1 MITTFGE
8 IMLRLMP
15 ADSGE
20 KIADATDFEV
30 RPGGS
35 ESNVAIALANLGL
48 NAFFVS
54 CLPDNALG
62 YKIIR
67 HLRSEGVSTDFIKM
81 MPGRLGT
88 YWTETGLGPRN
99 SFVIYDRENSVFS
112 NITPEDI
119 NREHLLSLTSWFH
132 FSGISPAVSENVY
145 LVLAKVVS
153 ELQCPYSVDLNFR
166 SKLWEWVNKDP
177 KLIRMMMTELCRN
190 ATFIAGNESDFQDV
204 FGFQSSSENPET
216 VFSHLSEQCFK
227 KFPNLEYV
235 AISHR
240 ESHSASLN
248 DWSGFL
254 FNRKHPSEGYQGIQ
268 YRLDNIRDRVGT
280 GDSFSAGIIYGLLH
294 RETMSDQDIIDF
306 AVTLG
311 ALNHTTI
318 GDASHFTAE
327 DVFNTMKTG
336 GSGRIIR

>member
-15 ADSGE
+15 ADPGE
-20 KIADATDFEV
+20 KIVDATDFEV

-48 NAFFVS
+48 ETCFAT
-54 CLPDNALG
+54 CLPHNQLAN
-62 YKIIR
+62 KILR
-67 HLRSEGVSTDFIKM
+67 HLKAEGVNTDFIRMKE
-81 MPGRLGT
+81 GRLGT
-88 YWTETGLGPRN
+88 YWTETGIGPRN
-99 SFVIYDRENSVFS
+99 SFVIYDRENSAFS
-112 NITPEDI
+112 NMTTEDI
-119 NREHLLSLTSWFH
+119 DWEHLLSLTKWFH

-145 LVLAKVVS
+145 QVLSK
-153 ELQCPYSVDLNFR
+153 LPGTINCPYSVDLNFR
-166 SKLWEWVNKDP
+166 SKLWDWVNKDQ
-177 KLIRMMMTELCRN
+177 KEISKIMTELCRN
-190 ATFIAGNESDFQDV
+190 ATFIAGNESDFQNV
-204 FGFQSSSENPET
+204 FGFHSSAENPEEI
-216 VFSHLSEQCFK
+216 FSELSGQCFK
-227 KFPNLEYV
+227 TFPNLEYV

-240 ESHSASLN
+240 ESLSASLN
-248 DWSGFL
+248 NWSGFL
-254 FNRKHPSEGYQGIQ
+254 FNRKNPSKGFQGMQ
-268 YRLDNIRDRVGT
+268 YKLDQIRDRVGT

-294 RETMSDQDIIDF
+294 GDTMSDQDVVDF

>member
-35 ESNVAIALANLGL
+35 ESNVAIALANLGMETCF
-48 NAFFVS
+48 AT
-54 CLPDNALG
+54 CLPHNQLG
-62 YKIIR
+62 HKILR
-67 HLRSEGVSTDFIKM
+67 HLKAEGVNTDFIRTKE
-81 MPGRLGT
+81 GRLGT

-99 SFVIYDRENSVFS
+99 SFVIYDRENSVLS

-119 NREHLLSLTSWFH
+119 DWEHLLSLTSWFH
-132 FSGISPAVSENVY
+132 FSGISPAISENVY
-145 LVLAKVVS
+145 QVLSK
-153 ELQCPYSVDLNFR
+153 LPDILNCPYSVDLNFR

-190 ATFIAGNESDFQDV
+190 ATFIAGNESDFQNV

-227 KFPNLEYV
+227 TFPNLEYV
-235 AISHR
+235 AISNR
-240 ESHSASLN
+240 ESLTASLN
-248 DWSGFL
+248 NWSGFL
-254 FNRKHPSEGYQGIQ
+254 FNRKNPSEGYQGIQ

-280 GDSFSAGIIYGLLH
+280 GDSFSAGIIYGLQH
-294 RETMSDQDIIDF
+294 RDTMTDQDIIDF

-327 DVFNTMKTG
+327 DVLNTMKTG